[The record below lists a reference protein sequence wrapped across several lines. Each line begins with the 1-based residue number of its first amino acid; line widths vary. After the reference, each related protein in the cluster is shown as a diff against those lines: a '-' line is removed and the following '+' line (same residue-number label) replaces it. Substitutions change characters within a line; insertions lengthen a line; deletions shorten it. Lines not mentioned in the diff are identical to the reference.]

1 MQYKA
6 SLFKNGRSRFD
17 TEPKVMCPW
26 RQSLEC
32 AATSQG
38 MQPPGVRSEKQEE
51 MQRTHGA
58 GITNLSGVTGIVEF
72 RGTFKTKNVTVP
84 GKLEPLIGL
93 LSA

>member
-1 MQYKA
+1 MSGPFANHQVA
-6 SLFKNGRSRFD
+6 GNR
-17 TEPKVMCPW
+17 
-26 RQSLEC
+26 
-32 AATSQG
+32 A
-38 MQPPGVRSEKQEE
+38 VRGIESEKQEE